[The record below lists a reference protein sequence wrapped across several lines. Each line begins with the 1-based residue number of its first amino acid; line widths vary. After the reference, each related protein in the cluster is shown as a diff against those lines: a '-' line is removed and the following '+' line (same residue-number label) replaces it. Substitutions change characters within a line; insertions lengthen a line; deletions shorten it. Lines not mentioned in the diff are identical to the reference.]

1 MVSIWQ
7 AQLTSLNGEALA
19 GSTPTCW
26 AGDVLTGVVRVANGS
41 ELSMAIKLQGKSIL
55 ASFSF
60 CTATN
65 YSFPTGRIRTSISK
79 VRHLP
84 LLSDIEH
91 LLVNLDADTIEITR
105 AAQKDPAIVPDREFR
120 FSVQVPD
127 ACGAERCMHFTDDS
141 SPQQQ
146 LVLHHQMPPSTVSE
160 SESGIKDEA
169 VDLVRITYCVLITI
183 WQDGHIKTHKT
194 LPILIK
200 PRLQL
205 LSFPTSEQ
213 SGGEIYVEKEWFD
226 LGSLR
231 VEVYCPDNFYPAWP
245 PKAKSAPINLV
256 VKLCFT
262 PIHPAW
268 GLPPMSEL
276 STKLIAE
283 MAFQKAEPSG
293 GKKWTKSQV
302 LSTTTFTVGTFSWV
316 WYQSLT
322 GGFDYVAWVPV
333 PLQFPVGENMLTSF
347 KSCIAGREFAAH
359 VGFVFGLGVGKDVDV
374 VVPISIEPCIEVAT
388 AQ

>member
-1 MVSIWQ
+1 MASIRQ
-7 AQLTSLNGEALA
+7 AQLTSLNGEALTD
-19 GSTPTCW
+19 STPTCW
-26 AGDVLTGVVRVANGS
+26 AGDVLTGVVKVANGS
-41 ELSMAIKLQGKSIL
+41 ELSMAIKLQ
-55 ASFSF
+55 
-60 CTATN
+60 
-65 YSFPTGRIRTSISK
+65 GRIRTSISK

-105 AAQKDPAIVPDREFR
+105 AAQKDPAIVPDREFG

-127 ACGAERCMHFTDDS
+127 ACEAERCMHFTDDS

-160 SESGIKDEA
+160 SELGNKDEA
-169 VDLVRITYCVLITI
+169 ADL
-183 WQDGHIKTHKT
+183 
-194 LPILIK
+194 
-200 PRLQL
+200 LQL
-205 LSFPTSEQ
+205 LSFLTSEQ
-213 SGGEIYVEKEWFD
+213 SGGEIYVEKEWND

-231 VEVYCPDNFYPAWP
+231 VEVYCPDNFYLAWP
-245 PKAKSAPINLV
+245 PKAKSIPINLV

-268 GLPPMSEL
+268 GLPPMSEMG
-276 STKLIAE
+276 TKLIAE
-283 MAFQKAEPSG
+283 TAFQRAEPRE

-302 LSTTTFTVGTFSWV
+302 LNATTFSVGTVAWV
-316 WYQSLT
+316 WSSQSLT
-322 GGFDYVAWVPV
+322 GGFEYVAWVPV
-333 PLQFPVGENMLTSF
+333 PLQFPLGENMLTSF

-359 VGFVFGLGVGKDVDV
+359 VGFVFGLGAGKDVDV
-374 VVPISIEPCIEVAT
+374 VVPISIEPCIEVTT

>member
-1 MVSIWQ
+1 MASIRQ
-7 AQLTSLNGEALA
+7 AQFTSLNGEALTD
-19 GSTPTCW
+19 STPVCW
-26 AGDVLTGVVRVANGS
+26 AGDVLTGVVNVAN
-41 ELSMAIKLQGKSIL
+41 
-55 ASFSF
+55 
-60 CTATN
+60 
-65 YSFPTGRIRTSISK
+65 GRIRTSISK

-105 AAQKDPAIVPDREFR
+105 AAQKNPAIFPDREFR

-127 ACGAERCMHFTDDS
+127 ACGVERCMHFTDDS
-141 SPQQQ
+141 SPQQK

-160 SESGIKDEA
+160 SESGSKDEA
-169 VDLVRITYCVLITI
+169 ADLVRITYCVLITI
-183 WQDGHIKTHKT
+183 WQDGHIKTHKI

-200 PRLQL
+200 PKLQL

-213 SGGEIYVEKEWFD
+213 SGGEIYVEKEWND

-231 VEVYCPDNFYPAWP
+231 VEVYCPDNCHLAWP
-245 PKAKSAPINLV
+245 PKAKNVPINLV
-256 VKLCFT
+256 VKLCFN

-268 GLPPMSEL
+268 GLPPMSEM

-283 MAFQKAEPSG
+283 TAFQRAEPRE

-302 LSTTTFTVGTFSWV
+302 LSATTFSVGTVSWV
-316 WYQSLT
+316 WSSQSLT
-322 GGFDYVAWVPV
+322 GGFEYVAWVPV
-333 PLQFPVGENMLTSF
+333 PLQLPLGENMLTSF

-359 VGFVFGLGVGKDVDV
+359 VGFVFGLGAGKDVDV
-374 VVPISIEPCIEVAT
+374 VVPISIEPCIEVTT
-388 AQ
+388 AH